1 MGPHRPGRQP
11 AARMSATTKRRAKG
25 ASRVGSQF
33 RIGFLVHDVSRLR
46 QTVFDQAMK
55 PHGVTRAQWW
65 ALAQLTRYDPA
76 GGMTQAELARLLG
89 LGTVATGAMVDRL
102 EAAGLVVRKVDA
114 ADRRINRVHVTAR
127 GSRLLERMVAVGRNL
142 NRSVLGGISK
152 ADLEAT
158 DRVLTALRQRMRGM
172 LNGDAGGE

>member
-1 MGPHRPGRQP
+1 
-11 AARMSATTKRRAKG
+11 MSATTKRRAKG
-25 ASRVGSQF
+25 ASRGGSEF